1 MSRKTRGLNNTID
14 NSPAATQK
22 NLLNSYSSSIGNYI
36 NKQANHLAFNKTK
49 IGYASSMKNNTYDS
63 GVISKPLRAPE
74 KPLLPNIKYHHRI
87 VEHVRERFPELRNSE
102 ISKVITNMWQDLPE
116 KEKQV
121 YKDEYENEK
130 KAYHEVLKIYQS
142 SNSFQGYGRG
152 RGRVDTDDMYDKQL
166 KRENT
171 TGSIFLE
178 ALVDESG
185 EMDYSVKH
193 ASGYRFGMCHRLMSD
208 ILSDM
213 NTVPTGEGIVTSTKL
228 DSKRRQVEILNK
240 HCNNLSKDVIELEK
254 KHEAKK
260 RKWRAQQDEHNK
272 KMKAPL
278 NTDAQDF
285 SYELKLT
292 SYLYGLIP
300 NTNVFATDMVCAASK
315 NEKLL
320 AETKV
325 TAKPDENKFK
335 GENLEEN
342 KCIQNGSF
350 VGEKH

>member
-1 MSRKTRGLNNTID
+1 MSRKTRGLNSTID
-14 NSPAATQK
+14 NSPATNQK
-22 NLLNSYSSSIGNYI
+22 NLLNSYSSVIGNYI
-36 NKQANHLAFNKTK
+36 NKQVNHLAFNKTK
-49 IGYASSMKNNTYDS
+49 IGYASSMKNNNYDS
-63 GVISKPLRAPE
+63 GVVSKPIRAPE
-74 KPLLPNIKYHHRI
+74 KPLLPNLKYHHRI
-87 VEHVRERFPELRNSE
+87 VEKVRNRYPELRNSE
-102 ISKVITNMWQDLPE
+102 ITKIITNMWQDLPE
-116 KEKQV
+116 KDKQV

-152 RGRVDTDDMYDKQL
+152 RGRGDTDDLYDKQL

-193 ASGYRFGMCHRLMSD
+193 TSCYRFSMCHRLMSD
-208 ILSDM
+208 ILSDT

-272 KMKAPL
+272 RMKAPI

-300 NTNVFATDMVCAASK
+300 STNVFAADMVCAFPYCFH
-315 NEKLL
+315 LQ
-320 AETKV
+320 
-325 TAKPDENKFK
+325 P
-335 GENLEEN
+335 
-342 KCIQNGSF
+342 
-350 VGEKH
+350 